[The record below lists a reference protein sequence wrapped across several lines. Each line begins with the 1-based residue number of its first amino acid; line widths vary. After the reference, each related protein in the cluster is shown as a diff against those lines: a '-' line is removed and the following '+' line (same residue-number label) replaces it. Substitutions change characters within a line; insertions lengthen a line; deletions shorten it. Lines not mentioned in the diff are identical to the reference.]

1 MGLPSDQLASIPGRL
16 PSLRRPH
23 VMPHVRPNK
32 TVPFFS
38 RLDMGR
44 EHVMDF
50 SELLNYICYYI
61 GCELITLPKY
71 HVFLLFVQSG

>member
-1 MGLPSDQLASIPGRL
+1 MGLPSDQPASIPGRL

-23 VMPHVRPNK
+23 VMPHVRPTK
-32 TVPFFS
+32 TVPVPFFF

-50 SELLNYICYYI
+50 SDLLNEKCAKN
-61 GCELITLPKY
+61 ET
-71 HVFLLFVQSG
+71 HVYGLML